1 MQCRVCAGPHSFP
14 MRHTFGAAQHEWQ
27 VFRSIKL
34 PDDKVL
40 VPGVVDVT
48 SNYVEHPQLVA
59 DRLVQ
64 FAKIVG
70 REQLIAS
77 TDSGFAAFAGDR
89 MVDPRI
95 ASKKLESLVAPSS

>member
-1 MQCRVCAGPHSFP
+1 M
-14 MRHTFGAAQHEWQ
+14 
-27 VFRSIKL
+27 
-34 PDDKVL
+34 
-40 VPGVVDVT
+40 T

-95 ASKKLESLVAPSS
+95 ASKKLESLVMGAEIGTRAFGAASDGARQHEIIITCNVPRRITEDLSGA